1 MGRSD
6 RNWKKTVLL
15 IQLNS
20 LFSSYIYETQN
31 EWREGL
37 LSVFVHFVLRAA
49 FHIKKPAHGP
59 KPVGGERKK
68 KGG

>member
-1 MGRSD
+1 VYEIGRNQASD
-6 RNWKKTVLL
+6 SVEFF
-15 IQLNS
+15 
-20 LFSSYIYETQN
+20 FSSYIYDTQN

>member
-1 MGRSD
+1 MKLEEIR
-6 RNWKKTVLL
+6 LL

-20 LFSSYIYETQN
+20 FFLPIIYDTQN
-31 EWREGL
+31 EWRERL
-37 LSVFVHFVLRAA
+37 LSVFVHFIFQAA